1 MGPYHARAMGN
12 PLRDRRTAAELAS
25 DGQVIEI
32 AGKISYFES
41 LASIIEADLAALDPD
56 KMPSGWRDCAVLGD
70 LQFGFVDEK
79 RRIPMVSGRVT
90 ADVAAVCQRC
100 LEPFQLQLE
109 IEPELLLL
117 EIQQSADGYDDYE
130 VWELDEQTMQPQDIV
145 EELLIMAMP
154 FSAMHDNMADCRV
167 FLSADSSDD
176 PADDD
181 GTEKLVKPFAALRS
195 QMK

>member
-32 AGKISYFES
+32 ADKISSFES
-41 LASIIEADLAALDPD
+41 LASIAEADLAALDSD
-56 KMPSGWRDCAVLGD
+56 NMPSRWRDCAVLGD
-70 LQFGFVDEK
+70 LQFGFADEK

-109 IEPELLLL
+109 IEPKLLLL
-117 EIQQSADGYDDYE
+117 EMQQSADGYDDYE

-145 EELLIMAMP
+145 EELLVMAMP
-154 FSAMHDNMADCRV
+154 FSAMHDNIADCKAL
-167 FLSADSSDD
+167 LSAEPPDD
-176 PADDD
+176 PSDDD